1 MADGRPGNVI
11 HVTGAYTFLANP
23 ATLCTNKISKAS
35 GEGVAAMVTF
45 FSDSRFIFSSMKM
58 AFSRQRGG
66 PHNSTLSRMGL
77 ALWLSV
83 VFVPPGLSQTIPTP
97 ANPQNPSTQS
107 LQAGVDIS
115 LLAVTPTV
123 ATTPSV
129 STVQGVATVPSSSRS
144 GSLRSAGQGLP
155 GMPGGPPLKGSLGY
169 QDPSSSYM
177 RPSTIGSLVCDPLF
191 DGVCD

>member
-11 HVTGAYTFLANP
+11 HVTGGYTFRANP
-23 ATLCTNKISKAS
+23 ATLCTDKISKAS

-45 FSDSRFIFSSMKM
+45 FSDSRCIFSSMKM
-58 AFSRQRGG
+58 GCSRQTSV

-77 ALWLSV
+77 ALCMSV
-83 VFVPPGLSQTIPTP
+83 VFVPLSMAQTTLTP
-97 ANPQNPSTQS
+97 VNQQNPSTQS
-107 LQAGVDIS
+107 LQAGVDTS

-123 ATTPSV
+123 ATTPPV
-129 STVQGVATVPSSSRS
+129 STVQGAATLPGSSRS
-144 GSLRSAGQGLP
+144 GPLRSAGQGLP

-177 RPSTIGSLVCDPLF
+177 RPSTIGSLVCDPLL
-191 DGVCD
+191 DGACD

>member
-1 MADGRPGNVI
+1 
-11 HVTGAYTFLANP
+11 
-23 ATLCTNKISKAS
+23 
-35 GEGVAAMVTF
+35 
-45 FSDSRFIFSSMKM
+45 
-58 AFSRQRGG
+58 
-66 PHNSTLSRMGL
+66 MGL
-77 ALWLSV
+77 ALCMCV
-83 VFVPPGLSQTIPTP
+83 VFVPLSMAQTTPTP

-107 LQAGVDIS
+107 LQAGIDTS

-123 ATTPSV
+123 ATIPSV
-129 STVQGVATVPSSSRS
+129 STVQGVATVPSSSRP

-177 RPSTIGSLVCDPLF
+177 RPSTIGSLICDPLF

>member
-1 MADGRPGNVI
+1 
-11 HVTGAYTFLANP
+11 
-23 ATLCTNKISKAS
+23 
-35 GEGVAAMVTF
+35 
-45 FSDSRFIFSSMKM
+45 
-58 AFSRQRGG
+58 
-66 PHNSTLSRMGL
+66 MGL
-77 ALWLSV
+77 ALCMCV
-83 VFVPPGLSQTIPTP
+83 VFVPLSMAQTTPTP

-107 LQAGVDIS
+107 LQAGIDTS

-123 ATTPSV
+123 ATIPSV
-129 STVQGVATVPSSSRS
+129 STVQGVATVPSSSRL

-177 RPSTIGSLVCDPLF
+177 RPSTIGSLICDPLF